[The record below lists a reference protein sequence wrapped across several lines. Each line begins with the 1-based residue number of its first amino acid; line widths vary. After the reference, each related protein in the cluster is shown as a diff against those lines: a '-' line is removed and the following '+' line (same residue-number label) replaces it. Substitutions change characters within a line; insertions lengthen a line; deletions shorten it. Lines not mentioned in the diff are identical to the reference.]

1 MNLVFLGPPGA
12 GKGTI
17 ASQAKKHYDIPHI
30 STGDLFRNHIKLETE
45 LGRQVKAILAGGDLV
60 PDSITIAMVKE
71 RLGEDDAKKGFILDG
86 FPRTIPQAE
95 ALMGMTDLDAV
106 VNFQLGKEEII
117 KRLSGRRMCKSTGR
131 IYHLIYDPPK
141 KEGID
146 DETGEALIQ
155 REDDKPE
162 AIAHRLDVYLE
173 QTKPLIAFY
182 RQAGLLVDIDA
193 SSSPDAVMAGMVEAL
208 KSADQ

>member
-30 STGDLFRNHIKLETE
+30 STGDLFRNHIKNETE
-45 LGRQVKAILAGGDLV
+45 LGKQVKALIADGDLV
-60 PDSITIAMVKE
+60 PDHLTIAMVKE
-71 RLGEDDAKKGFILDG
+71 RLAEDDAKKGFILDG
-86 FPRTIPQAE
+86 FPRTIPQAQ
-95 ALMGMTDLDAV
+95 ALHEMVDLDAV
-106 VNFQLGKEEII
+106 VNFVLGREAII
-117 KRLSGRRMCKSTGR
+117 KRLSGRRMCRSTGR

-141 KEGID
+141 VEGLD

-155 REDDKPE
+155 RDDDKPE
-162 AIAHRLDVYLE
+162 AIEHRLDVYIE

-182 RQAGLLVDIDA
+182 REANLVVDVDA
-193 SSSPDAVMAGMVEAL
+193 APAPDVVMAEMVAL
-208 KSADQ
+208 LKDEK